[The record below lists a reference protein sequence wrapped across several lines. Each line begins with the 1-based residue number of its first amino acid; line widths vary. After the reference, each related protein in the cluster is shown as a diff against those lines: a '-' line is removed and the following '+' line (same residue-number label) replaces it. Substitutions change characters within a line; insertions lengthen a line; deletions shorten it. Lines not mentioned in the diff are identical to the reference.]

1 MNLFELFAKITLDT
15 SDYEEGI
22 KKSENKISDF
32 AGKLKTGIGN
42 ATKVVAGA
50 GAVFSG
56 MAAAGVA
63 ALNSIA
69 ESTEEYRIAMG
80 KLNTA
85 YEAAGLSQEA
95 ANTAYTE
102 FYKILGETDTA
113 TEASQLLAQLT
124 ENEEDL
130 AKWTNIAAGVSG
142 TFGDSLP
149 IESLIEATNETAKV
163 GQVTGT
169 LADALNW
176 VGISED
182 EFNAK
187 LAECSDES
195 ERNQLIMETLSAQY
209 EDAAESFY
217 KNNEAIVKARENQ
230 ALLDASL
237 AKIGESVT
245 VVKNN
250 ILSDFIPSITAFADV
265 ISKVLVGEEYSPD
278 ELMSGLES
286 FSGAFE
292 NVLNNI
298 LDLAVTALPIVGDMA
313 IQVILTFVSTLI
325 SKLPDVIQSAA
336 QIILSLANGIAEALP
351 ELIPAVVDAVIAICE
366 TITDPNTLSNLV
378 DAALNIILTL
388 ADGLMEALP
397 NLLDKLPIIIENI
410 VNVLSDNL
418 PKIAAAGV
426 ELLLCLVSGI
436 LKSLPELLELVPV
449 LIGSFLKMW
458 KTYYYSLYAAG
469 SELLSHLVDG
479 IKNKI
484 ESVKETAAS
493 VMNNI
498 KAVVKE
504 KIAEAIQWGKDL
516 IDNFVSGIKEK
527 AGAIKN
533 AITDVGQTIKD
544 FIGFS
549 EPKYGPLSDFHTYA
563 PDMMELFI
571 QGIQSKKEDLK
582 GELFDL
588 ADAVSEIFNGIKESA
603 SVLLDVSSLEY
614 ELWEK
619 TYDASNTSLYIAE
632 KKLKDLEET
641 LKAQSEAVKAA
652 EEAYKNAKSET
663 EKYQTEQ
670 RLAREQEQYDEIQK
684 SIDAVNE
691 ELERLN
697 DQSATDKYRKQ
708 LGMLTDQQKEQK
720 NIVDAAIEAYNQVVS
735 EYGEASSE
743 SLKYQKQLLQEK
755 IAYQE
760 LTASIQEA
768 TRALAELQQKG
779 GLTDV
784 YSLENYVAPIGS
796 MTRTVQAYPN
806 NQQQMIVNNVETTVE
821 LDGAVLARNMY
832 TYTQNEANR
841 RGTSL
846 VY

>member
-1 MNLFELFAKITLDT
+1 MNLFELFAKIILDT

-56 MAAAGVA
+56 MAVAGVA

-149 IESLIEATNETAKV
+149 VESLIEATNETAKV

-237 AKIGESVT
+237 AKIGESIT

-265 ISKVLVGEEYSPD
+265 ISNVLLGEEYSPD

-351 ELIPAVVDAVIAICE
+351 ELLPSIVDVVIQIAE
-366 TITDPNTLSNLV
+366 TLTNPDTLNNLVEAALAIILALSGGLV
-378 DAALNIILTL
+378 DAIPKLLKAVPVII
-388 ADGLMEALP
+388 G
-397 NLLDKLPIIIENI
+397 NLVQTIIEA
-410 VNVLSDNL
+410 V
-418 PKIAAAGV
+418 PKLIFAAG
-426 ELLLCLVSGI
+426 
-436 LKSLPELLELVPV
+436 ELVLG
-449 LIGSFLKMW
+449 LITGLNSPDNSLALVEGTIRMLGSIIAGIIS
-458 KTYYYSLYAAG
+458 YYKQLFEKGKEIFTS
-469 SELLSHLVDG
+469 
-479 IKNKI
+479 IKKGFMTFI
-484 ESVKETAAS
+484 DDPK
-493 VMNNI
+493 
-498 KAVVKE
+498 K
-504 KIAEAIQWGKDL
+504 WGKDL
-516 IDNFVSGIKEK
+516 IDNFISGVKEK
-527 AGAIKN
+527 FGALKN
-533 AITDVGQTIKD
+533 AVIDVGNTIRD
-544 FIGFS
+544 YIGFS

-632 KKLKDLEET
+632 QKLKDLEET

-796 MTRTVQAYPN
+796 MTRTAQAYPN